1 MSAPLASSPGG
12 SIGAPTLET
21 ERLRLRAHRVDDF
34 AALATMWAE
43 PRVYRHIGG
52 KPSTPQEA
60 WMRLLRY
67 GGLWPL
73 LGYGYWAVEEKAS
86 GCFIGDIGFADF
98 KRDITPSIDGIPEL
112 GWALAPE
119 AHGRGYAS
127 EAIAAIC
134 TWGDAHFDGHRC
146 SCLIAPEN
154 GASIRVAEKAGFRL
168 WTETVWRDA
177 PTLIY
182 LRG

>member
-1 MSAPLASSPGG
+1 MSAPLVSTSRKTM
-12 SIGAPTLET
+12 GAPLLDTD
-21 ERLRLRAHRVDDF
+21 RLRLRAHCVDDF
-34 AALATMWAE
+34 PAMAAMWAE
-43 PRVYRHIGG
+43 PAVYRHVGG
-52 KPSTPQEA
+52 KPATPQEA

-86 GCFIGDIGFADF
+86 GRFIGDVGYADF
-98 KRDITPSIDGIPEL
+98 KRDIAPSIDGMPEL
-112 GWALAPE
+112 GWVLAPE
-119 AHGRGYAS
+119 AHGKGYAS

-134 TWGDAHFDGHRC
+134 AWGDAHFGEHRC
-146 SCLIAPEN
+146 CCLIAPEN
-154 GASIRVAEKAGFRL
+154 PASVRVAEKAGFQL
-168 WTETVWRDA
+168 WTETVWRDE